1 MTKKK
6 KNKLAVIVPYR
17 NRYEQLLRFKKEI
30 YAYLTKNDIDYVLI
44 VVEQDDAR
52 LFNRGKLLNIGY
64 KEAVKSKCDYMVFHD
79 IDMLPLN
86 VDYSYSDVPTHLATD
101 FLTNDTTFKREI
113 YDQYFGGVTLFPIE
127 VFEMINGYSNEY
139 WGWGFE
145 DDDLFKRC
153 IDKGVP
159 YDLKYLNTEGGSNS
173 AIRFNGVDSYSE
185 GYMNINTDEDNL
197 TIMVTIEPDGIV
209 CDSDQ
214 SYDRYTA
221 LSIPKLGLTIS
232 YDSFR
237 RYKVLMK
244 DGSGWCY
251 VDSKIE
257 TSRKTTIVVTL
268 NVRRNVLTM
277 YQDSKEVGSMKFSKT
292 IPKCVKTKLFVGS
305 TDKKKDLFKGII
317 SQVAIYNKV
326 LKPKEIEEITFNEK
340 YSLTMDF
347 GQYDSSYALRHY
359 FDMKYISEYRVMDLA
374 DRENYLE
381 LEKCE
386 LVHYTYDT
394 EHKVIVPFRRKSYF
408 ELLSHES
415 TGYKDGVWSDINIR
429 YNQLRFHNEM
439 EKGYRDPNKDGL
451 SNLDFKV
458 WNRTSK
464 NNQIHITVGI

>member
-1 MTKKK
+1 MRTG
-6 KNKLAVIVPYR
+6 P
-17 NRYEQLLRFKKEI
+17 LLSLT
-30 YAYLTKNDIDYVLI
+30 AYS
-44 VVEQDDAR
+44 E
-52 LFNRGKLLNIGY
+52 
-64 KEAVKSKCDYMVFHD
+64 
-79 IDMLPLN
+79 
-86 VDYSYSDVPTHLATD
+86 TD

-244 DGSGWCY
+244 
-251 VDSKIE
+251 
-257 TSRKTTIVVTL
+257 
-268 NVRRNVLTM
+268 
-277 YQDSKEVGSMKFSKT
+277 
-292 IPKCVKTKLFVGS
+292 
-305 TDKKKDLFKGII
+305 
-317 SQVAIYNKV
+317 
-326 LKPKEIEEITFNEK
+326 EICP
-340 YSLTMDF
+340 
-347 GQYDSSYALRHY
+347 
-359 FDMKYISEYRVMDLA
+359 YRQ
-374 DRENYLE
+374 
-381 LEKCE
+381 
-386 LVHYTYDT
+386 
-394 EHKVIVPFRRKSYF
+394 P
-408 ELLSHES
+408 
-415 TGYKDGVWSDINIR
+415 DI
-429 YNQLRFHNEM
+429 
-439 EKGYRDPNKDGL
+439 
-451 SNLDFKV
+451 
-458 WNRTSK
+458 
-464 NNQIHITVGI
+464 